1 MHRSAALPNA
11 RSATLSRSQK
21 SVLVAFLLSV
31 NFLYFISSAYITTSN
46 DGSHFALT
54 AALYEDGSLIIDKYI
69 AYTTFVD
76 FNFKDGHFLSDR
88 PPGTALL
95 TLPFYHFGRLLEDWG
110 LRSPPTPRTAPIE
123 VVLDGKVY
131 RFTVLDRIFA
141 PRRLTEVSVLLLPN
155 LAGSLAVWLMF
166 GLFRRFKFDFNTA
179 LLSSAIFAF
188 STFVWFE
195 STHLYSHIHSLTLV
209 LAAVYLVIRVDRIG
223 GGNGRILVW
232 ISALLAWASIVE
244 IQNVLLIPIFLTYL
258 SGSQKLAL
266 KIPLDRDTARALL
279 FSALTFAAI
288 YSMLL
293 IYNYAAFRELTI
305 KSNLYSP
312 FYPEEK
318 SIWSSLAANPLV
330 GLDLLFTN
338 FLSSDLYWNWARGVK
353 NNAPGL
359 FVLSPILVLSVLGF
373 RDFYRAH
380 RLEAIFFLL
389 LIAALV
395 GVAALHQT
403 VLTRHV
409 VTIIPYL
416 FFPLAYFV
424 ENIFS
429 GKHAY
434 RWAALIGSLFLLS
447 TARVYYVMNSHFSR
461 SLGDPFIFLR
471 ELPPFFIFYGIAAVG
486 FILWLAVR
494 KSLGAMRKDVTT

>member
-1 MHRSAALPNA
+1 MDRSAALPISG
-11 RSATLSRSQK
+11 SATLSRGQK
-21 SVLVAFLLSV
+21 SALAVFLISV

-54 AALYEDGSLIIDKYI
+54 AALYEDGSLIIDKYLP
-69 AYTTFVD
+69 YTTYVD
-76 FNFKDGHFLSDR
+76 FNFKDGHFFSDR

-95 TLPFYHFGRLLEDWG
+95 ALPFYHFGRLLENWG
-110 LRSPPTPRTAPIE
+110 LRPPPNPRTAPIE
-123 VVLDGKVY
+123 VALDGKLY

-141 PRRLTEVSVLLLPN
+141 PRRLTEVTVILLPN

-166 GLFRRFKFDFNTA
+166 GLFRRFRFDFNTA
-179 LLSSAIFAF
+179 LLSCAIFGF

-195 STHLYSHIHSLTLV
+195 STHLYSHIHSMTLV
-209 LAAVYLVIRVDRIG
+209 LAAVYLVFQFDGIG
-223 GGNGRILVW
+223 GGNGRTLVW
-232 ISALLAWASIVE
+232 MSALLAWASIVE
-244 IQNVLLIPIFLTYL
+244 IQNVLLVPIFFIYLLGSKQLSLT
-258 SGSQKLAL
+258 
-266 KIPLDRDTARALL
+266 IPLDRDTARSLL
-279 FSALTFAAI
+279 FSALTFGAI
-288 YSMLL
+288 YSILL
-293 IYNYAAFRELTI
+293 LYNYAAFKELTI
-305 KSNLYSP
+305 KSNQYSP

-318 SIWSSLAANPLV
+318 SIWSSLADNPLV

-373 RDFYRAH
+373 RDFYRTH
-380 RLEAIFFLL
+380 RHEAIFFLL

-409 VTIIPYL
+409 VTVIPYL
-416 FFPLAYFV
+416 FFPLAYCV
-424 ENIFS
+424 EKMIS
-429 GKHAY
+429 GEHTF

-461 SLGDPFIFLR
+461 SLGDPFIFSR
-471 ELPPFFIFYGIAAVG
+471 ELPTFLIFSGFAAVG
-486 FILWLAVR
+486 FILWVSIR
-494 KSLGAMRKDVTT
+494 KSLDAMRKDATT

>member
-1 MHRSAALPNA
+1 MHRSSSLQDAAPAIANGN
-11 RSATLSRSQK
+11 QK
-21 SVLVAFLLSV
+21 IALVAFLLSV

-76 FNFKDGHFLSDR
+76 FNFKDGHFFSDR

-95 TLPFYHFGRLLEDWG
+95 ALPFYHFGRLLEDWG
-110 LRSPPTPRTAPIE
+110 LRSPPIPRTAPIE
-123 VVLDGKVY
+123 VDLGGKLY
-131 RFTVLDRIFA
+131 RFTVLDRNLA

-155 LAGSLAVWLMF
+155 LAGSLAAWLMF

-195 STHLYSHIHSLTLV
+195 STHLYSHIHSMTLV
-209 LAAVYLVIRVDRIG
+209 LAAVYLVIRVDKID
-223 GGNGRILVW
+223 GGNGRTLVW
-232 ISALLAWASIVE
+232 MSALLAWASIVE
-244 IQNVLLIPIFLTYL
+244 IQNVLLVPIFLAYL
-258 SGSQKLAL
+258 IVAKKLTV
-266 KIPLDRDTARALL
+266 KIPLDRDTARSLL
-279 FSALTFAAI
+279 FSALTFGAI
-288 YSMLL
+288 YAILL
-293 IYNYAAFRELTI
+293 LYNYAAFKDLTI
-305 KSNLYSP
+305 KSNQYSP

-318 SIWSSLAANPLV
+318 SIWSSLADNPLV

-338 FLSSDLYWNWARGVK
+338 FLSGDLYWNWARGVK

-373 RDFYRAH
+373 RDFYRSH
-380 RLEAIFFLL
+380 RREAIFFLL

-403 VLTRHV
+403 VLTRHI
-409 VTIIPYL
+409 VTAIPYL

-424 ENIFS
+424 ENISS
-429 GKHAY
+429 GKHSY
-434 RWAALIGSLFLLS
+434 WWAALIGALFLLS

-471 ELPPFFIFYGIAAVG
+471 ELPTFFIAYGFTAAG
-486 FILWLAVR
+486 LILWLAVR
-494 KSLGAMRKDVTT
+494 KCLGAKRKDVTT